1 MQKCKMW
8 ETNVKCVGQ
17 KANMRV
23 VLVGELGKR
32 QCARLYV
39 DGLIIL
45 EYIVKRKC
53 GRSYVLF
60 M

>member
-45 EYIVKRKC
+45 E
-53 GRSYVLF
+53 
-60 M
+60 